1 MHTHFS
7 IFPGQQQETATVIYE
22 EVGPSPGPVSSP
34 IALKENEAYGP
45 VSTAIALSDNVAY
58 GPVSTVSGI
67 SVYETA
73 IGQEQV

>member
-1 MHTHFS
+1 MPSTYS
-7 IFPGQQQETATVIYE
+7 GQQQETANVIYE
-22 EVGPSPGPVSSP
+22 EVRPGPGPVSPP

-67 SVYETA
+67 SAYETV
-73 IGQEQV
+73 IGQGQV